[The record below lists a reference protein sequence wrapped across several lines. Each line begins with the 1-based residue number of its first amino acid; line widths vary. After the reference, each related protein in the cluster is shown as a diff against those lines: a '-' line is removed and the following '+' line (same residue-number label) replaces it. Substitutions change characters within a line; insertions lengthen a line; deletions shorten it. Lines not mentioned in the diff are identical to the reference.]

1 MWPARVM
8 TRGAVSFW
16 KARCVFHVGPT
27 GVRMLCS
34 NCWCFSKGKGSSLTC
49 GETTRQG
56 GSPLRAVSE
65 LETKFPFRSRD
76 LGSLGA
82 GPAPEAA
89 QHPPDVPPRGCCAA
103 RSG

>member
-1 MWPARVM
+1 MMWPARVM

-49 GETTRQG
+49 GETTRRG
-56 GSPLRAVSE
+56 GAPSGLCQSWKPHFPLE
-65 LETKFPFRSRD
+65 
-76 LGSLGA
+76 A
-82 GPAPEAA
+82 GI
-89 QHPPDVPPRGCCAA
+89 
-103 RSG
+103 